1 MDLIW
6 GILLGLAGGVIIM
19 GPLVRWLLRRA
30 ELRARQAERR
40 ARGAERL
47 AELGSMTSGLAHEI
61 KNPLSTV
68 GLNAQLLHEGVE
80 EADLPEDQ
88 RSRLLRRLESLKR
101 EVERLGG
108 ILTDFL
114 QFAGRVQLDPQPHDV
129 VQLVDELSDFYHPQC
144 DQAGIVLRTDLPAC
158 SFVAAVDETLLKQ
171 AVLNLMINAT
181 HAVSPAGKPPA
192 KSHALSAATDDG
204 GEKGEL
210 ILRVE
215 GDDEEVR
222 IHVIDTG
229 EGIQP
234 DKMAEIFHPYVTHKS
249 GGTGLGLPTSRR
261 IIEEH
266 GGRLEAHSMVGQGS
280 DFVIHLPLARE

>member
-19 GPLVRWLLRRA
+19 GPLVRWMLRRA

-68 GLNAQLLHEGVE
+68 GLNAQLLHEGLE
-80 EADLPEDQ
+80 EADLPDDQ

-114 QFAGRVQLDPQPHDV
+114 QFAGRVKLDPQPRDV
-129 VQLVDELSDFYHPQC
+129 VRLVDELSDFYHPQC
-144 DQAGIVLRTDLPAC
+144 DQAGIVLRTDLPDR
-158 SFVAAVDETLLKQ
+158 SIVAPVDETLLKQ

-181 HAVSPAGKPPA
+181 HAMADTGRPPGEVTDNPAG
-192 KSHALSAATDDG
+192 
-204 GEKGEL
+204 KGEL

-215 GDDEEVR
+215 GDGEEAR

-229 EGIQP
+229 SGIEP
-234 DKMAEIFHPYVTHKS
+234 EKIAEIFHPYVSHKS
-249 GGTGLGLPTSRR
+249 GGTGLGLPTARR

-266 GGRLEAHSMVGQGS
+266 GGRLEAHSERGRGS
-280 DFVIHLPLARE
+280 DFVIHLPLARD